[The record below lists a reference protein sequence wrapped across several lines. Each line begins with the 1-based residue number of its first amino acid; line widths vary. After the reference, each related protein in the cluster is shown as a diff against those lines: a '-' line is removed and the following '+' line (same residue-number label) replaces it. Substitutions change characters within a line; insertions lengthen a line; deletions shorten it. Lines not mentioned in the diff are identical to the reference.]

1 VSAAGK
7 APVVQVSRKGAV
19 QVIRLADES
28 TRNALTDGL
37 RTELSEALGTA
48 AADARVRAIYLTG
61 SGKSFCSGGD
71 LKGLKAMRTPLDI
84 HNRFRKLGAWVVPLL
99 QIGKPIVVG
108 LNGYAVGGGM
118 GLALTGDVV
127 VAARSARFIPAFF
140 GLGIVPD
147 VSLLYTM
154 PRLVGLA
161 RTKRFLL
168 DDEALSA
175 ESALEMGL
183 VSQVVDDADLDR
195 TCLGLAERYAQKPPA
210 GIALTKLLLGR
221 TFESSADDMFLY
233 EGLGQSVA
241 MFTAEFQAKLTAF
254 AAGKT
259 TKTRVASAAPPSA
272 KQRRS
277 ARRKIED

>member
-1 VSAAGK
+1 MKAART
-7 APVVQVSRKGAV
+7 PPLVQVSRKSAV
-19 QVIRLADES
+19 EVIRLADES

-37 RTELSEALGTA
+37 RTELSEALRTA

-71 LKGLKAMRTPLDI
+71 LKGLRAMRAPLDI

-99 QIGKPIVVG
+99 QIEKPIVVG

-118 GLALTGDVV
+118 GLALAGDVV

-175 ESALEMGL
+175 ESALTMGL

-195 TCLGLAERYAQKPPA
+195 TCLELAARYAQKPPA

-221 TFESSADDMFLY
+221 TFENSADDMFLY
-233 EGLGQSVA
+233 EGLGQAVA
-241 MFTAEFQAKLTAF
+241 MFTAEFQAKLAAF

-259 TKTRVASAAPPSA
+259 TKARGTSTVARPA
-272 KQRRS
+272 KRRRS
-277 ARRKIED
+277 A